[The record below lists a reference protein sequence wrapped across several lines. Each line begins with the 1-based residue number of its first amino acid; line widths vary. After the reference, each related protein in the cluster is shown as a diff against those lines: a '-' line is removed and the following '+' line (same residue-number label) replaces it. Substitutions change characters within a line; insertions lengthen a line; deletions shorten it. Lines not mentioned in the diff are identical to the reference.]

1 MLIKASTITNLTD
14 ARYFA
19 AKAVDFLGF
28 NLEEGTEGYLD
39 PIFMKAIREW
49 VEGPKIVGEFGET
62 PAATVQEAARFFELD
77 VVQVGQSD
85 GLNLLKNL
93 EVILTVPAI
102 EDRTKLEA
110 VFQKNAPHVAYF
122 LLDFSVQKNAAEQ
135 LQAHATVWKNLFA
148 TYPTLLDINLP
159 ADALATLLDQ
169 LQPAGLALRG
179 GDEEQVGVKSF
190 DEIDAIFDAL

>member
-49 VEGPKIVGEFGET
+49 VEGPKIVGEFGKT
-62 PAATVQEAARFFELD
+62 PAATVLEAARFFELD
-77 VVQVGQSD
+77 TVQVGQSD
-85 GLNLLKNL
+85 DLNQLQNL
-93 EVILTVPAI
+93 EVILSVPAT
-102 EDRTKLEA
+102 EDPTELEA
-110 VFQKNAPHVAYF
+110 VFQKNAPYVTWF
-122 LLDFSVQKNAAEQ
+122 LLDFSAQKNTTEL
-135 LQAHATVWKNLFA
+135 LQAHETAWKKLLTA
-148 TYPTLLDINLP
+148 YPTLLDVSLP
-159 ADALATLLDQ
+159 ADALAAWLDQ
-169 LQPAGLALRG
+169 LKPAGLALRG
-179 GDEEQVGVKSF
+179 GEEEQVGVKSF

>member
-19 AKAVDFLGF
+19 AKGVDFLGF

-49 VEGPKIVGEFGET
+49 VEGPKIVGEFGKT
-62 PAATVQEAARFFELD
+62 PAATVLEAARFFELD
-77 VVQVGQSD
+77 TVQVGLID
-85 GLNLLKNL
+85 NLDLLKNL
-93 EVILTVPAI
+93 EVILSVPATGNPS
-102 EDRTKLEA
+102 ELES
-110 VFQKNAPHVAYF
+110 VFQKNAPCVTWF
-122 LLDFSVQKNAAEQ
+122 LLDFSAQKNTAE
-135 LQAHATVWKNLFA
+135 LLKAHKTAWENLFMA
-148 TYPTLLDINLP
+148 YPTLLDVSLS

-169 LQPAGLALRG
+169 LQPTGLALRG
-179 GDEEQVGVKSF
+179 GEEEQIGVKSF